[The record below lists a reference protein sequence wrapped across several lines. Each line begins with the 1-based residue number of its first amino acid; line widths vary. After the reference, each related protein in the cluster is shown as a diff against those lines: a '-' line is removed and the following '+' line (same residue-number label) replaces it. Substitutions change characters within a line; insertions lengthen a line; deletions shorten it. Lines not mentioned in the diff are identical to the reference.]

1 MNVERFAR
9 LVLGLSAL
17 AFAGIGAAF
26 LVAPEAMAA
35 RVGVSLAGAAAA
47 NDVRAVY
54 GGLQLGIAAFLFH
67 SARRPDVVSNGPD
80 VLRAGLAVQLFSFGG
95 LAAARF
101 ASLLLDGNPGALGLA
116 LHAAEIV
123 GFACGAVARA
133 RLLR

>member
-35 RVGVSLAGAAAA
+35 RVGVSLAGATAA

-67 SARRPDVVSNGPD
+67 SARRPET
-80 VLRAGLAVQLFSFGG
+80 LRTGLAVQLFTFAG
-95 LAAARF
+95 LAAARLV
-101 ASLLLDGNPGALGLA
+101 SLLLDGNPGALGLA
-116 LHAAEIV
+116 LHAAELL

>member
-26 LVAPEAMAA
+26 LVVPEAMAA

-54 GGLQLGIAAFLFH
+54 GE
-67 SARRPDVVSNGPD
+67 SRPSCSTAP
-80 VLRAGLAVQLFSFGG
+80 GG
-95 LAAARF
+95 QTW
-101 ASLLLDGNPGALGLA
+101 
-116 LHAAEIV
+116 
-123 GFACGAVARA
+123 
-133 RLLR
+133 

>member
-54 GGLQLGIAAFLFH
+54 GGLQLGVAACLVWC
-67 SARRPDVVSNGPD
+67 ARRPET
-80 VLRAGLAVQLFSFGG
+80 LRTGLAVQLFTFAG
-95 LAAARF
+95 LAAARLV
-101 ASLLLDGNPGALGLA
+101 SLLLDGNPGALGLA
-116 LHAAEIV
+116 LHAAELL

>member
-1 MNVERFAR
+1 VNAERFAR
-9 LVLGLSAL
+9 LVLWLSAL

-26 LVAPEAMAA
+26 LVAPEAMAG
-35 RVGVSLAGAAAA
+35 RVGVSLAGATAA

-54 GGLQLGIAAFLFH
+54 GGLQLGVAAFLARC
-67 SARRPDVVSNGPD
+67 ARRPDA
-80 VLRAGLAVQLFSFGG
+80 LETGLTVQLFTFGG

-101 ASLLLDGNPGALGLA
+101 ASLLLDGDPGALGLA

>member
-54 GGLQLGIAAFLFH
+54 GGLQLGVAACLVWC
-67 SARRPDVVSNGPD
+67 ARRPET
-80 VLRAGLAVQLFSFGG
+80 LRSGLAVQLFTFGG
-95 LAAARF
+95 LAAARLV
-101 ASLLLDGNPGALGLA
+101 SLLLDGNPGALGLA
-116 LHAAEIV
+116 LHAAELL

>member
-1 MNVERFAR
+1 MNAERFAR
-9 LVLGLSAL
+9 LVLWLSAA
-17 AFAGIGAAF
+17 AFAGVGAAF

-35 RVGVSLAGAAAA
+35 RVGASLAGATAA

-54 GGLQLGIAAFLFH
+54 GGLQLGVAACLAWC
-67 SARRPDVVSNGPD
+67 ARRPDA
-80 VLRAGLAVQLFSFGG
+80 LRMGLAVQLFTFGG

-101 ASLLLDGNPGALGLA
+101 VSLLLDGNPGALGLA

-133 RLLR
+133 RLPD

>member
-67 SARRPDVVSNGPD
+67 SARRPDV
-80 VLRAGLAVQLFSFGG
+80 LRTGLAVQLFSFGG

-123 GFACGAVARA
+123 GFACGAVARS
-133 RLLR
+133 RLRT

>member
-54 GGLQLGIAAFLFH
+54 GGLQLGVAACLVWC
-67 SARRPDVVSNGPD
+67 ARRPET
-80 VLRAGLAVQLFSFGG
+80 LRTGLAVQLFTFAG
-95 LAAARF
+95 LAAARLV
-101 ASLLLDGNPGALGLA
+101 SLLLDGNPGALGLA
-116 LHAAEIV
+116 LHAAELL

-133 RLLR
+133 RLPR

>member
-54 GGLQLGIAAFLFH
+54 GGLQLGVAACLVGC
-67 SARRPDVVSNGPD
+67 ARRPET
-80 VLRAGLAVQLFSFGG
+80 LRTGLAVQLFTFGG
-95 LAAARF
+95 LAAARLV
-101 ASLLLDGNPGALGLA
+101 SLLLDGNPGALGLA

>member
-1 MNVERFAR
+1 MSAERFAR

-26 LVAPEAMAA
+26 LVAPQAMAA
-35 RVGVSLAGAAAA
+35 RVGVSLAGATAA

-54 GGLQLGIAAFLFH
+54 GGLQLGVAAFLARC
-67 SARRPDVVSNGPD
+67 ARRPDALDS
-80 VLRAGLAVQLFSFGG
+80 GLAVQLFTFGG